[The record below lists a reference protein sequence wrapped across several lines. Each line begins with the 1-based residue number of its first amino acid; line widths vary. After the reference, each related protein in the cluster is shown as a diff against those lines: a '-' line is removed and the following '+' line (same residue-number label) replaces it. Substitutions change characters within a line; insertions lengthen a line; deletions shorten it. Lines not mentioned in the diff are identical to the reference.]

1 MKRKTYPLRINPEIL
16 EAVQKW
22 ANDDLRSVNAQIEF
36 VLRESL
42 IKAGRFKPQAPQS
55 EAATIPEA
63 GKG

>member
-16 EAVQKW
+16 TALQRW

-42 IKAGRFKPQAPQS
+42 VKAGRMKRQS
-55 EAATIPEA
+55 SVDTGAELE
-63 GKG
+63 KEDM

>member
-42 IKAGRFKPQAPQS
+42 IKAGRFKLHAPKS

>member
-16 EAVQKW
+16 SAMQRW

-42 IKAGRFKPQAPQS
+42 IKTGRYKPYKDK
-55 EAATIPEA
+55 ATDENS
-63 GKG
+63 